1 MVCSLLENVLNFMRS
16 NVDAGVHAPGQ
27 VEHHPTPRIENLS
40 KEVHDFLGFLG
51 IGYTSASSCE
61 EEPLPCNIQ

>member
-1 MVCSLLENVLNFMRS
+1 MVSSLLENVLNFMRS
-16 NVDAGVHAPGQ
+16 NVDAGQAQGQ
-27 VEHHPTPRIENLS
+27 VEHPPTPWIQNIS

-61 EEPLPCNIQ
+61 EEPLPYHIQ